1 MGGPKEDLQNELIV
15 MRWRMHQAGT
25 RNILLCY
32 ALLVVA
38 FGSFPSAYS
47 QVTDKAGKAIA
58 STLLSESG
66 PTFRVPD
73 GQIPKNWTII
83 AYGDTRF
90 TDPSNHEVT
99 NPEARRALVAKIA
112 AEHPDAVLI
121 TGDIPYNGGNANDYA
136 VYHTETAAW
145 RDEGLRIYPAIGN
158 HELRGDEIKQPAN
171 WWNTFPELKGRRWYS
186 VEFGNTYIICLD
198 SDLPLTD
205 GSRQQKW
212 LADQLDHLPEK
223 TQFAFLTLHHPPVAD
238 SILNNSS
245 HDVRPNEKALAILLQ
260 QKAHTLH
267 AHIIVVA
274 GHIHNYQRFYQDGVI
289 YLVSGGGGAK
299 PYPVAR
305 TPADL
310 FQDPSF
316 PNFHYIKF
324 QFDGAKLVATM
335 FRLADSSGA
344 DSVWESKDHF
354 TIESPE
360 AK

>member
-1 MGGPKEDLQNELIV
+1 
-15 MRWRMHQAGT
+15 MHQTGT

-38 FGSFPSAYS
+38 FGSFLSAYS
-47 QVTDKAGKAIA
+47 QVTDTAGEAITG
-58 STLLSESG
+58 SLLSEPG

-73 GQIPKNWTII
+73 NQIPKNWTII

-121 TGDIPYNGGNANDYA
+121 SGDIPYNGGNVNDYA
-136 VYHTETAAW
+136 VYRAETAAW

-158 HELRGDEIKQPAN
+158 HELHGDEVKQPAN
-171 WWNTFPELKGRRWYS
+171 WWYS
-186 VEFGNTYIICLD
+186 VEFKNTYIICLD

-205 GSRQQKW
+205 GSRQHKW
-212 LADQLDHLPEK
+212 LADQLDHLPKK
-223 TQFAFLTLHHPPVAD
+223 TQFVFLTLHHPPIAD

-245 HDVRPNEKALAILLQ
+245 HDVRPNEKALAVFLKQKAPLLQ
-260 QKAHTLH
+260 

-324 QFDGAKLVATM
+324 QYDGATLTATM
-335 FRLADSSGA
+335 IRLSDSSGTS
-344 DSVWESKDHF
+344 SVWESKDHF
-354 TIESPE
+354 TIESSQG
-360 AK
+360 K

>member
-1 MGGPKEDLQNELIV
+1 MQ
-15 MRWRMHQAGT
+15 QTGT
-25 RNILLCY
+25 RNILLCS
-32 ALLVVA
+32 ALLALA
-38 FGSFPSAYS
+38 FSSFLSAHP
-47 QVTDKAGKAIA
+47 QITDTAGEATA

-73 GQIPKNWTII
+73 RQIPKHWTII

-121 TGDIPYNGGNANDYA
+121 SGDIPYNGGNINDYA
-136 VYHTETAAW
+136 VYRAETAVW
-145 RDEGLRIYPAIGN
+145 RDSGLRVYPAIGN
-158 HELRGDEIKQPAN
+158 HELHGDEIKQPAN
-171 WWNTFPELKGRRWYS
+171 WWSTFPRLKGRRWYS
-186 VEFGNTYIICLD
+186 VEFGNAYIICLD

-205 GSRQQKW
+205 GSRQQTW
-212 LADQLDHLPEK
+212 LADQLDHFPKK
-223 TQFAFLTLHHPPVAD
+223 TKFIFLILHHPPVAD
-238 SILNNSS
+238 SVPNKPS
-245 HDVRPNEKALAILLQ
+245 HDVRPNEKALAAFLKH
-260 QKAHTLH
+260 KAPLLH

-274 GHIHNYQRFYQDGVI
+274 GHIHNYQRFYQDGVT

-316 PNFHYIKF
+316 PNFHYVKF
-324 QFDGAKLVATM
+324 QYDGAKLVATM

-354 TIESPE
+354 AIESPE